1 MTHVTLPILEDWE
14 GLSLT
19 TILQEKISSRQKKR
33 DMKFACLKNVLLNN
47 KPLDDWNTPLFVGA
61 SLSLPIFFT

>member
-19 TILQEKISSRQKKR
+19 TILQEKFHLGKKR
-33 DMKFACLKNVLLNN
+33 DMKFACLKM
-47 KPLDDWNTPLFVGA
+47 FY
-61 SLSLPIFFT
+61 